1 MADLDGQLSIDVI
14 INEVDIFAGYLT
26 EEKLQEAI
34 IDWSTLDD
42 ETKATEIES
51 YK

>member
-1 MADLDGQLSIDVI
+1 MELWWCVSS
-14 INEVDIFAGYLT
+14 NCAGYLT